1 MTSGGQEEHPSKICG
16 RGSRP
21 TVLQHIWTFKRL
33 TFRVRATE
41 TLAVADAKVERAV
54 DCPCRPP
61 DGFDCTSSEAT
72 CPPSFHPAN
81 GPLSGPLRGVPRRDC
96 VRAHGTSVRRTTN
109 TVSRRHGCVVG
120 TRVASDAANPGR
132 ARWSSASLSTSER
145 HVHRKCSRHRSMW
158 MNISSV
164 MVTGS
169 RTITLEQE

>member
-21 TVLQHIWTFKRL
+21 AVLQPIWTFKRL

-41 TLAVADAKVERAV
+41 TLGAWDAKEERAV
-54 DCPCRPP
+54 DYPCRPP

-72 CPPSFHPAN
+72 CPLSFHPAS
-81 GPLSGPLRGVPRRDC
+81 GPLSGPLREVPHRSC
-96 VRAHGTSVRRTTN
+96 VRPHGTSDHRTTN
-109 TVSRRHGCVVG
+109 TVHRRHGCVVG
-120 TRVASDAANPGR
+120 TRVASDAANPDH

-145 HVHRKCSRHRSMW
+145 HVHFKCSRHRSMW